1 MSFDDGQGWEVEEI
15 AELSINSVVR
25 LSAPKTMKIKGKI
38 AQQEVI
44 TLIDCGATHNFIS
57 TRLVQKL
64 GLPLEATVG
73 YGVLMGMGSTVK
85 GEGICCGVVLTLQSV
100 GMMADF
106 LFLDLGSADVILGM
120 QWLESL
126 GGMQVNWNL
135 LTMRHSASLGRS
147 HP

>member
-1 MSFDDGQGWEVEEI
+1 MSFYDGQEWEVEEI
-15 AELSINSVVR
+15 VELSINSVVG

-64 GLPLEATVG
+64 GLPLEAIVG
-73 YGVLMGMGSTVK
+73 YGVLMGMGSIVK
-85 GEGICCGVVLTLQSV
+85 GEGICCGVVLTLQSIE
-100 GMMADF
+100 MMADF

-126 GGMQVNWNL
+126 GGMQVNWKL
-135 LTMRHSASLGRS
+135 LTMRFQGRGVIVLL
-147 HP
+147 